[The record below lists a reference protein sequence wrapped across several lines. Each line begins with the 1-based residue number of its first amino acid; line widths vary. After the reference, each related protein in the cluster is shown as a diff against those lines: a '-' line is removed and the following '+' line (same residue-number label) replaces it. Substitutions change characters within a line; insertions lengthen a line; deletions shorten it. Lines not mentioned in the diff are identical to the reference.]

1 MWQPGLAVTVLL
13 GFAYSFVNSA
23 GRPAL
28 LATLSEVPSQLHG
41 ALFGLNVTMASMG
54 WLLAGSVGGAMIG
67 TVGFGGLGAL
77 CALMALLGA
86 VFAMASAHAARAER
100 RAVGDDLRV

>member
-1 MWQPGLAVTVLL
+1 MWQPGLIVTVML
-13 GFAYSFVNSA
+13 GFAYSFVNST

-28 LATLSEVPSQLHG
+28 LATLSDVPSQLRG

-54 WLLAGSVGGAMIG
+54 WLLAGSVGGALIG
-67 TVGFGGLGAL
+67 SVGFSGLGVL

-86 VFAMASAHAARAER
+86 LFAMASGHAAR
-100 RAVGDDLRV
+100 RAQRA